1 MEKTIQKASKISHDG
16 RNLMTRIPKAIEEE
30 ADLKKG
36 DALLWEARGKKLG
49 ITNMGSHEAF
59 MKKLKKQMDENEKIQ
74 NKTHD
79 ALSEDALNVKGVVE

>member
-49 ITNMGSHEAF
+49 ITIWDH
-59 MKKLKKQMDENEKIQ
+59 MKPL
-74 NKTHD
+74 
-79 ALSEDALNVKGVVE
+79 